1 MIQKLKLSLNNLK
14 MEKNNSYKF
23 KLGLFVIIGMTLF
36 IIATYYIG
44 NKQNMF
50 GKTFN
55 IQAIFNNANGLQIGC
70 NVRYSG
76 VSVGT
81 VKGIEMYNDTTV
93 KVDMIINN
101 EFLKHIKRDAIASIN
116 SDGLVGNMI
125 INISPGKNSNVPIE
139 PGDVLISSN
148 RLKTDDA
155 LNTLNVSNEN
165 VALLSADLLKITHQ
179 ITSGN
184 GLLGSITYDSLLV
197 KDLKEILQYIKIT
210 GQKTGASMSS
220 LNKLIH
226 SLDNKDNIIGVLKDT
241 SVANQVKAIINN
253 LENSSLE
260 IDSVVSNLNSTVSNF
275 KDGNGVFDYLS
286 NDTML
291 VQKIDSTMYNINE
304 ASILLNQN
312 LEALKHNFLL
322 RGFFKKQEKLKSK
335 EQNK

>member
-1 MIQKLKLSLNNLK
+1 
-14 MEKNNSYKF
+14 
-23 KLGLFVIIGMTLF
+23 
-36 IIATYYIG
+36 
-44 NKQNMF
+44 
-50 GKTFN
+50 
-55 IQAIFNNANGLQIGC
+55 
-70 NVRYSG
+70 
-76 VSVGT
+76 
-81 VKGIEMYNDTTV
+81 
-93 KVDMIINN
+93 
-101 EFLKHIKRDAIASIN
+101 
-116 SDGLVGNMI
+116 
-125 INISPGKNSNVPIE
+125 
-139 PGDVLISSN
+139 
-148 RLKTDDA
+148 
-155 LNTLNVSNEN
+155 
-165 VALLSADLLKITHQ
+165 
-179 ITSGN
+179 
-184 GLLGSITYDSLLV
+184 
-197 KDLKEILQYIKIT
+197 
-210 GQKTGASMSS
+210 MSS

>member
-139 PGDVLISSN
+139 PGDILISSN

-155 LNTLNVSNEN
+155 LFQM
-165 VALLSADLLKITHQ
+165 K
-179 ITSGN
+179 
-184 GLLGSITYDSLLV
+184 
-197 KDLKEILQYIKIT
+197 
-210 GQKTGASMSS
+210 M
-220 LNKLIH
+220 
-226 SLDNKDNIIGVLKDT
+226 
-241 SVANQVKAIINN
+241 
-253 LENSSLE
+253 
-260 IDSVVSNLNSTVSNF
+260 
-275 KDGNGVFDYLS
+275 
-286 NDTML
+286 
-291 VQKIDSTMYNINE
+291 
-304 ASILLNQN
+304 
-312 LEALKHNFLL
+312 
-322 RGFFKKQEKLKSK
+322 
-335 EQNK
+335 

>member
-55 IQAIFNNANGLQIGC
+55 IHAIFNNANGLQIGC

-101 EFLKHIKRDAIASIN
+101 EFLKHIKKDAIASIN

-241 SVANQVKAIINN
+241 SVANQVK
-253 LENSSLE
+253 
-260 IDSVVSNLNSTVSNF
+260 
-275 KDGNGVFDYLS
+275 
-286 NDTML
+286 
-291 VQKIDSTMYNINE
+291 
-304 ASILLNQN
+304 
-312 LEALKHNFLL
+312 
-322 RGFFKKQEKLKSK
+322 
-335 EQNK
+335 